1 MNVFLALMSA
11 LAWGF
16 QGFLLKFATTKTN
29 TMTTMTVSYIV
40 GVLGVLPLVWSKLP
54 QIAILDLRFAL
65 LTLVAVGANTLA
77 AFGYYRAI
85 EVGNVAI
92 VVPIVSCSGAV
103 TLVLSLFSGE
113 SLSIWQI
120 LVILMIILG
129 IIFSSRQPAQQQKQR
144 TGVFYALLATLGYGL
159 GLWIIGSQLRSYLEG
174 DILSWILIS
183 MQLLLVGGFQVFRR
197 IPFPVQGLGIV
208 SLAGVVG
215 VVGYVALTIALGN
228 QQNGLVAIVGSLY
241 GLVSVILA
249 RIFLREK
256 LSSQQWVGVWLA
268 LVGVVLIAVVQ

>member
-1 MNVFLALMSA
+1 MSLLLALISA
-11 LAWGF
+11 LAWGL

-29 TMTTMTVSYIV
+29 TITTMTVSYIV

-54 QIAILDLRFAL
+54 LIATLDLRFAL
-65 LTLVAVGANTLA
+65 LSLVAVGANTLA

-113 SLSIWQI
+113 NLSIWQV
-120 LVILMIILG
+120 LVIFIIILG
-129 IIFSSRQPAQQQKQR
+129 IIFSSRQPNQHQGKR
-144 TGVFYALLATLGYGL
+144 TGVFYALLATSGYGL
-159 GLWIIGSQLRSYLEG
+159 GLWTIGSQLRNYLSG
-174 DILSWILIS
+174 DILSWLLMA
-183 MQLLLVGGFQVFRR
+183 MQLILVGGFQLLRR

-208 SLAGVVG
+208 SLAGFIG
-215 VVGYVALTIALGN
+215 VVGYVSLTIALGN
-228 QQNGLVAIVGSLY
+228 QQNGLVAVIGSLY
-241 GLVSVILA
+241 GLVSVVLA
-249 RIFLREK
+249 HLFLHEQ
-256 LSSQQWVGVWLA
+256 LSSQQWLGVWLA